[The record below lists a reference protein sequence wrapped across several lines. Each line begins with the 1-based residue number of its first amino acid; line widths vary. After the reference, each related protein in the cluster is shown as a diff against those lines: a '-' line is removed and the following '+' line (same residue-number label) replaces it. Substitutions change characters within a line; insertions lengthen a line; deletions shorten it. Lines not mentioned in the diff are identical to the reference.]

1 MGNLNITR
9 NTTDT
14 NDNVRYST
22 NTPKIDYKGLTLLII
37 SIVTTITVVWI
48 LILAVASLNCYFSD
62 LYECKS
68 VTYIFWGYVF
78 LLFGVLIAVL
88 TAAINMTW
96 QQSINMSYL
105 SWRGVLTHRKDLSTF
120 APNVIEV
127 AKVSAKSEGTAGM
140 DNYSPSITN
149 TISKLEDAASKAV
162 EQTIDAPVQFF
173 GIDEE

>member
-1 MGNLNITR
+1 MGNLNINR

-22 NTPKIDYKGLTLLII
+22 NIPKIDYKGLTLLITG
-37 SIVTTITVVWI
+37 IVGIITLVW
-48 LILAVASLNCYFSD
+48 LLVLGVASLDCYFSD

-88 TAAINMTW
+88 AAAVNMTW

-105 SWRGVLTHRKDLSTF
+105 SWRGVLTHRKDLSNF
-120 APNVIEV
+120 APNIIEV
-127 AKVSAKSEGTAGM
+127 AKASAVSEATAGM
-140 DNYSPSITN
+140 DNYSPSITK
-149 TISKLEDAASKAV
+149 TSKDSGILAV
-162 EQTIDAPVQFF
+162 DTPKVGLDVPIEFF
-173 GIDEE
+173 GIDED